1 MIHVINRSKEDY
13 SFSPNYYY
21 IGRSNLGN
29 ILGNILGNPYSHLP
43 SERTIA
49 LYKCSSREEA
59 VKNYEIY
66 FDAMYG
72 SNIEFTKIIDE
83 IYEKYKNGEEVF
95 LGCWCHPKLC
105 HGDVIKQKL
114 EQRLIKEK
122 LKEHERNSNNA

>member
-1 MIHVINRSKEDY
+1 MIHVINISKEDY

-29 ILGNILGNPYSHLP
+29 ILSNPYTHL
-43 SERTIA
+43 ELNKTIA

-72 SNIEFTKIIDE
+72 KNIEFTKIIDE
-83 IYEKYKNGEEVF
+83 IYEKYKKGEEI
-95 LGCWCHPKLC
+95 LL
-105 HGDVIKQKL
+105 
-114 EQRLIKEK
+114 
-122 LKEHERNSNNA
+122 RNW

>member
-1 MIHVINRSKEDY
+1 MIHIYNKQYEDY
-13 SFSPNYYY
+13 TFSKNNYN
-21 IGRSNLGN
+21 IDRPN
-29 ILGNILGNPYSHLP
+29 ILSNPYTHLDLNK
-43 SERTIA
+43 TIA

-72 SNIEFTKIIDE
+72 NNIEFTKIIDE

-105 HGDVIKQKL
+105 HGDIIKQKL

-122 LKEHERNSNNA
+122 LKEHERNSNNT

>member
-1 MIHVINRSKEDY
+1 MIHVINISKEDY

-21 IGRSNLGN
+21 IGRSN
-29 ILGNILGNPYSHLP
+29 LGNILGNPYSHLP

-59 VKNYEIY
+59 VSSYEKY

-72 SNIEFTKIIDE
+72 NNIEFTKIIDE

-114 EQRLIKEK
+114 EQRLVKEK
-122 LKEHERNSNNA
+122 LKEHERNSNNT